1 MITLLLV
8 EGDQRE
14 ALVIKN
20 MLDEG
25 LQNQFT
31 LEYSPSVSGALDLV
45 QKHSFQAIILDLH
58 LPDGKSF
65 ESIAQFIQYCPGAPI
80 LILSGVEDEERAIQ
94 AVKSGAQDYLI
105 KGQTSSS
112 ILCRA
117 VRYAIERHRATQRI
131 TQLAHYDHLTGLAN
145 RGLFYERLN
154 CAVARCNRNDMAMA
168 LMFLD
173 LDHFKEIN
181 DSLGHECGD
190 SLLKTVATRIKKCI
204 REIDTGV
211 RLGGD
216 EFAVLLE
223 QIISVEDVASVA
235 HRILHLLA
243 QPVIVNQH
251 QLHVTGSLGITIY
264 PWDSANPQE
273 LLSHADAAMYRAKAQ
288 GGNNYQFYTAG
299 MKTAGLDGS
308 TLEVELRRALAKHE
322 FLLHYQPQF
331 DFGTKQVIGMEALLR
346 WHHPYQGLI
355 GPNHFIPQAEENG
368 MIIPIGEWVLRAA
381 SKQAKYWEKQGFPA
395 PRVAVNLSARQIHH
409 GNLPALIQD
418 ILQSSHLDPE
428 NLKLEL
434 TETFLIHETEETL
447 QTLREIKNMG
457 VHIYI
462 DDFGAGYASL
472 RYLKSFPVD
481 GIKLDQS
488 LIQHLPHNTN
498 DAAIVDAVIYLG
510 KALGL
515 QVIAEGVETQ
525 EQADFLAEHGCD
537 AMQGYFIAPPLPANE
552 SALHMVHTQKK
563 FEAAFA

>member
-1 MITLLLV
+1 MIKLLLV
-8 EGDQRE
+8 EDDQNE
-14 ALVIKN
+14 ALRISK
-20 MLDEG
+20 MLKEG

-31 LEYSPSVSGALDLV
+31 LEQRLSVSEALDLV
-45 QKHSFQAIILDLH
+45 QRETFQAIILDLH
-58 LPDGKSF
+58 LPQGESF
-65 ESIAQFIQYCPGAPI
+65 ESIPQFIQYCPEAPI
-80 LILSGVEDEERAIQ
+80 LILSGIEDEAQAIH

-112 ILCRA
+112 TLCRA
-117 VRYAIERHRATQRI
+117 IRYAMERHRATQRI

-173 LDHFKEIN
+173 LDHFKAIN

-216 EFAVLLE
+216 EFAILLE
-223 QIISVEDVASVA
+223 QIISVEDVAAVA
-235 HRILHLLA
+235 QRILQLLA
-243 QPVIVNQH
+243 QPIIVNHH
-251 QLHVTGSLGITIY
+251 QLQVTGSLGVTIY

-308 TLEVELRRALAKHE
+308 TLEVELSRALAKKE
-322 FLLHYQPQF
+322 FLLHYQPQMNLR
-331 DFGTKQVIGMEALLR
+331 TKQIIGMEALLR

-355 GPNHFIPQAEENG
+355 GPNQFIPQAEENG

-381 SKQAKYWEKQGFPA
+381 SKQAKYWEKQGFPS
-395 PRVAVNLSARQIHH
+395 PHVAVNLSARQIHQ

-418 ILQSSHLDPE
+418 ILKRSHLDPE

-434 TETFLIHETEETL
+434 TETFLIQETEETL
-447 QTLREIKNMG
+447 NTLRELKAMG
-457 VHIYI
+457 VHLYI

-472 RYLKSFPVD
+472 RYLKSFPID

-488 LIQHLPHNTN
+488 LIQQLPHSLN
-498 DAAIVDAVIYLG
+498 DAAIVQAVITLG
-510 KALGL
+510 QNLGL

-525 EQADFLAEHGCD
+525 EQVDFLEEHGCD
-537 AMQGYFIAPPLPANE
+537 AMQGYWIAPPLPANE
-552 SALHMVHTQKK
+552 SAHHMVQTC
-563 FEAAFA
+563 

>member
-1 MITLLLV
+1 MISLLLV
-8 EGDQRE
+8 EDNPKE

-20 MLDEG
+20 MLKEG

-31 LEYSPSVSGALDLV
+31 LKHSRSLSDALDLI
-45 QKHSFQAIILDLH
+45 QQNQFQAIILDSH

-65 ESIAQFIQYCPGAPI
+65 ESIPQFLQFCPDAPI
-80 LILSGVEDEERAIQ
+80 LILSGVEEEDQAIQ
-94 AVKSGAQDYLI
+94 AVKSGVQDYLI

-112 ILCRA
+112 TLCRA
-117 VRYAIERHRATQRI
+117 IRYAMERQRATQRI

-154 CAVARCNRNDMAMA
+154 CAVARCHRNDTAIA

-173 LDHFKEIN
+173 LDHFKDIN
-181 DSLGHECGD
+181 DSLGHDCGD
-190 SLLKTVATRIKKCI
+190 SLLKTVAARIKKCI

-223 QIISVEDVASVA
+223 QIVSIEDVASVA
-235 HRILHLLA
+235 QRILHLLA
-243 QPVIVNQH
+243 QPVIIKQH

-288 GGNNYQFYTAG
+288 GGNTHQFYTAG

-308 TLEVELRRALAKHE
+308 TLEMELSRALAKEE
-322 FLLHYQPQF
+322 FLLHYQPQMNLC
-331 DFGTKQVIGMEALLR
+331 TKQVIGMEALLR

-355 GPNHFIPQAEENG
+355 GPNQFIAQAEENG
-368 MIIPIGEWVLRAA
+368 MIIPIGEWVLRTA

-395 PRVAVNLSARQIHH
+395 PHVAVNLSARQIHQ
-409 GNLPALIQD
+409 GNLPALMKD
-418 ILQSSHLDPE
+418 ILKHSHLDPE
-428 NLKLEL
+428 HLKLEL
-434 TETFLIHETEETL
+434 TETFLIHETEETI
-447 QTLREIKNMG
+447 QTLRELKAMG
-457 VHIYI
+457 IHLYI

-472 RYLKSFPVD
+472 RYLKSFPID

-488 LIQHLPHNTN
+488 LIQNLPHSTN
-498 DAAIVDAVIYLG
+498 DAAIVMAVISLA

-515 QVIAEGVETQ
+515 QVIAEGVESQ
-525 EQADFLAEHGCD
+525 EQVDFLEEYGCD
-537 AMQGYFIAPPLPANE
+537 AMQGYWIAPPLPANE
-552 SALHMVHTQKK
+552 STQHMVHMS
-563 FEAAFA
+563 

>member
-1 MITLLLV
+1 MISLLLV
-8 EGDQRE
+8 EEDPKE

-20 MLDEG
+20 MLEDG

-31 LEYSPSVSGALDLV
+31 LEHSLSLSNALELI
-45 QKHSFQAIILDLH
+45 QRNPFQAIILDSH

-65 ESIAQFIQYCPGAPI
+65 ESIPQFIQYCPGAPI
-80 LILSGVEDEERAIQ
+80 LILSGVEEEDQAIQ

-112 ILCRA
+112 TLCRA
-117 VRYAIERHRATQRI
+117 IRYAMERHRATQRI
-131 TQLAHYDHLTGLAN
+131 TQLAQYDHLTGLAN

-154 CAVARCNRNDMAMA
+154 CAVARCHRNDTAIA

-173 LDHFKEIN
+173 LDHFKDIN
-181 DSLGHECGD
+181 DTLGHEYGD

-223 QIISVEDVASVA
+223 QIVSIEDVASVA
-235 HRILHLLA
+235 QRILHLLA
-243 QPVIVNQH
+243 QPVIIRQH

-264 PWDSANPQE
+264 PWDCANPQE

-288 GGNNYQFYTAG
+288 GGNTYQFYTAG

-308 TLEVELRRALAKHE
+308 TIEMELSRAMAKEE
-322 FLLHYQPQF
+322 FLLHYQPQM
-331 DFGTKQVIGMEALLR
+331 DLHTKKVIGMEALLR

-368 MIIPIGEWVLRAA
+368 MIIPIGEWVLRTA
-381 SKQAKYWEKQGFPA
+381 SKQAKYWEKQGFSTPH
-395 PRVAVNLSARQIHH
+395 VAVNLSARQIHQ
-409 GNLPALIQD
+409 GNLPALIQG
-418 ILQSSHLDPE
+418 ILKHSNLDPE

-434 TETFLIHETEETL
+434 TETFLIHETDETI
-447 QTLREIKNMG
+447 QTLREIKAMG
-457 VHIYI
+457 VHLYI

-481 GIKLDQS
+481 GLKLDQS
-488 LIQHLPHNTN
+488 LIQQLPHSSN
-498 DAAIVDAVIYLG
+498 DAAIVKAVISLG

-525 EQADFLAEHGCD
+525 EQMDFLEEHGCD
-537 AMQGYFIAPPLPANE
+537 AMQGYWLAPPLPAHE
-552 SALHMVHTQKK
+552 SAQHMVHI
-563 FEAAFA
+563 

>member
-1 MITLLLV
+1 MLKLLLV
-8 EGDQRE
+8 GDDHNE
-14 ALVIKN
+14 AKVIPN
-20 MLDEG
+20 MLKEG

-31 LEYSPSVSGALDLV
+31 LEHCRSVIDGLDLV
-45 QKHSFQAIILDLH
+45 RKRPFQAIILDLN
-58 LPDGKSF
+58 LPNGQSF
-65 ESIAQFIQYCPGAPI
+65 ESIPQFIHYCPGAPI
-80 LILSGVEDEERAIQ
+80 LVLSEADDENRAIK
-94 AVKSGAQDYLI
+94 AVQSGAQDYLI

-112 ILCRA
+112 TLCRA
-117 VRYAIERHRATQRI
+117 IRYAIERHRATQRI
-131 TQLAHYDHLTGLAN
+131 THLAHYDHLTGLAN

-181 DSLGHECGD
+181 DTLGHECGD

-216 EFAVLLE
+216 EFAILLE
-223 QIISVEDVASVA
+223 QIVSVEDVATVA
-235 HRILHLLA
+235 QRILHLLA
-243 QPVIVNQH
+243 RPVMVNQH
-251 QLHVTGSLGITIY
+251 QLHVTGSLGLTIY

-308 TLEVELRRALAKHE
+308 TLDVELRRALAKEE
-322 FLLHYQPQF
+322 FLLHYQPQL
-331 DFGTKQVIGMEALLR
+331 DLRTKQVIGMEALLR
-346 WHHPYQGLI
+346 WHHPYQGLV
-355 GPNHFIPQAEENG
+355 GPNHFISQAEENG

-381 SKQAKYWEKQGFPA
+381 SKQAKYWSKQGFPT
-395 PRVAVNLSARQIHH
+395 PCVAVNLSARQIHQ
-409 GNLPALIQD
+409 GNLPALIQE
-418 ILQSSHLDPE
+418 ILEHSHLDPE

-434 TETFLIHETEETL
+434 TETFLIHETEDTIE
-447 QTLREIKNMG
+447 TLRELKAMG
-457 VHIYI
+457 VHLYI

-488 LIQHLPHNTN
+488 LIQNLPHNTN
-498 DAAIVDAVIYLG
+498 DAAIVEAVISLG

-515 QVIAEGVETQ
+515 QVIAEGVETK
-525 EQADFLAEHGCD
+525 EQADFLEEHGCD
-537 AMQGYFIAPPLPANE
+537 AMQGYWIAPPLPANE
-552 SALHMVHTQKK
+552 STQHMVHT
-563 FEAAFA
+563 

>member
-1 MITLLLV
+1 MISLLLV
-8 EGDQRE
+8 EDDLKE
-14 ALVIKN
+14 ALVIRN
-20 MLDEG
+20 MLKEG

-31 LEYSPSVSGALDLV
+31 LEHGLSLSDALDLI
-45 QKHSFQAIILDLH
+45 QQNQFQAIILDSH

-65 ESIAQFIQYCPGAPI
+65 ESILQFMQFCPDVPI
-80 LILSGVEDEERAIQ
+80 LILSGVEEEDQAIQ

-112 ILCRA
+112 TLCRA
-117 VRYAIERHRATQRI
+117 IRYAMERQRATQRI

-154 CAVARCNRNDMAMA
+154 CAVARCHRNDTAIA

-173 LDHFKEIN
+173 LDHFKGIN
-181 DSLGHECGD
+181 DTLGHEYGD
-190 SLLKTVATRIKKCI
+190 SLLKTVAARIKKCI

-223 QIISVEDVASVA
+223 QIVSIEDVASVA
-235 HRILHLLA
+235 QRILHLLA
-243 QPVIVNQH
+243 QPVIIKQH

-264 PWDSANPQE
+264 PWDSANSQE

-288 GGNNYQFYTAG
+288 GGNTYQFYTAG

-308 TLEVELRRALAKHE
+308 TLEMELSRALAKEE
-322 FLLHYQPQF
+322 FLLHYQPQMNIS
-331 DFGTKQVIGMEALLR
+331 TKQVIGMEALLR

-368 MIIPIGEWVLRAA
+368 MIIPIGEWVLRSA

-395 PRVAVNLSARQIHH
+395 PHVAVNLSARQIHQGH
-409 GNLPALIQD
+409 LPALIQD
-418 ILQSSHLDPE
+418 ILKHSHLDPE

-434 TETFLIHETEETL
+434 TETFLIHETEETI
-447 QTLREIKNMG
+447 QTLREIKAMG
-457 VHIYI
+457 VHLYI

-488 LIQHLPHNTN
+488 LIQNLPHSTN
-498 DAAIVDAVIYLG
+498 DAAIVIAVISLA

-515 QVIAEGVETQ
+515 QVIAEGVERQ
-525 EQADFLAEHGCD
+525 EQADFLEEHECD
-537 AMQGYFIAPPLPANE
+537 AMQGYWIAPPLPANE
-552 SALHMVHTQKK
+552 SAQHMVHV
-563 FEAAFA
+563 

>member
-1 MITLLLV
+1 MIKLLLV
-8 EGDQRE
+8 ANDHHEV
-14 ALVIKN
+14 LTINN
-20 MLDEG
+20 MLKEG

-31 LEYSPSVSGALDLV
+31 LEQSLSVTEALDLV
-45 QKHSFQAIILDLH
+45 QHQSFQAIILDLH
-58 LPDGKSF
+58 LPEGQSF
-65 ESIAQFIQYCPGAPI
+65 ESIPQFIQYCPGAPI
-80 LILSGVEDEERAIQ
+80 LVLSGVEDEEQAIL

-112 ILCRA
+112 TLCRA
-117 VRYAIERHRATQRI
+117 IRYAMERHRATQRI

-173 LDHFKEIN
+173 LDHFKSIN
-181 DSLGHECGD
+181 DTLGHECGD
-190 SLLKTVATRIKKCI
+190 TLLKTVATRIKKCI

-223 QIISVEDVASVA
+223 QIMSVEDVTTVA
-235 HRILHLLA
+235 QRILQLLA
-243 QPVIVNQH
+243 QPIIVNHH
-251 QLHVTGSLGITIY
+251 QLQITGSLGVTIY

-288 GGNNYQFYTAG
+288 GGNSYQFYTAG

-308 TLEVELRRALAKHE
+308 TLEVELNRALSKKE
-322 FLLHYQPQF
+322 FLLHYQPQMNLQ
-331 DFGTKQVIGMEALLR
+331 TKQIIGMEALLR

-355 GPNHFIPQAEENG
+355 GPNQFIPQAEENG

-381 SKQAKYWEKQGFPA
+381 SKQAKYWEKQGFPR
-395 PRVAVNLSARQIHH
+395 PNVAVNLSARQIHH

-418 ILQSSHLDPE
+418 ILKRSHLDPK

-447 QTLREIKNMG
+447 QTLRELKAMG
-457 VHIYI
+457 VQLYI

-488 LIQHLPHNTN
+488 LIRELPHNAN
-498 DAAIVDAVIYLG
+498 DAAIVEAVISLG
-510 KALGL
+510 KALGM

-525 EQADFLAEHGCD
+525 EQVTFLEQHGCD
-537 AMQGYFIAPPLPANE
+537 AMQGYWLAPPLPANE
-552 SALHMVHTQKK
+552 SAQHMVET
-563 FEAAFA
+563 

>member
-1 MITLLLV
+1 MIKLLLV
-8 EGDQRE
+8 ADDHQE
-14 ALVIKN
+14 ALTINN
-20 MLDEG
+20 MLKEG

-31 LEYSPSVSGALDLV
+31 MEQSLSVTEALDLV
-45 QKHSFQAIILDLH
+45 QYQSFQAIILDLH
-58 LPDGKSF
+58 LPEGQSF
-65 ESIAQFIQYCPGAPI
+65 ESIPQFIQYCPGAPI
-80 LILSGVEDEERAIQ
+80 LILSSVEDEEQAIF

-112 ILCRA
+112 TLCRA
-117 VRYAIERHRATQRI
+117 IRYAMERHRATQRI

-173 LDHFKEIN
+173 LDHFKAIN
-181 DSLGHECGD
+181 DTLGHECGD

-216 EFAVLLE
+216 EFAILLE
-223 QIISVEDVASVA
+223 QIISVEDVAAVA
-235 HRILHLLA
+235 QRILQLLA
-243 QPVIVNQH
+243 QPIIVNHH
-251 QLHVTGSLGITIY
+251 QLQITGSLGVTIY

-288 GGNNYQFYTAG
+288 GGNSYQFYTAG

-308 TLEVELRRALAKHE
+308 TLEVELNRALAKEE
-322 FLLHYQPQF
+322 FLLHYQPQMNLQ
-331 DFGTKQVIGMEALLR
+331 TKQIIGMEALLR

-355 GPNHFIPQAEENG
+355 GPNQFIPQAEENG

-381 SKQAKYWEKQGFPA
+381 SKQAKYWEKQGFPR
-395 PRVAVNLSARQIHH
+395 PNVAVNLSARQIHH

-418 ILQSSHLDPE
+418 ILSRSHLDPR

-447 QTLREIKNMG
+447 QTLHELKDMG
-457 VHIYI
+457 VQLFI

-472 RYLKSFPVD
+472 RYLKAFPVD

-488 LIQHLPHNTN
+488 LIRELPHNTN
-498 DAAIVDAVIYLG
+498 DAAIVEAIISLG

-525 EQADFLAEHGCD
+525 EQVTFLEEHGCD
-537 AMQGYFIAPPLPANE
+537 AMQGYWLAPPLPANE
-552 SALHMVHTQKK
+552 SSQHMVET
-563 FEAAFA
+563 

>member
-1 MITLLLV
+1 MISLLLV
-8 EGDQRE
+8 EDNPKE

-20 MLDEG
+20 MLKEG

-31 LEYSPSVSGALDLV
+31 LKHSRSLSDALDLI
-45 QKHSFQAIILDLH
+45 QQNQFQAIILDSH

-65 ESIAQFIQYCPGAPI
+65 ESIPQFLQFCPDAPI
-80 LILSGVEDEERAIQ
+80 LILSGVEEEDQAIQ
-94 AVKSGAQDYLI
+94 AVKSGVQDYLI

-112 ILCRA
+112 TLCRA
-117 VRYAIERHRATQRI
+117 IRYAMERQRATQRI

-154 CAVARCNRNDMAMA
+154 CAVARCHRNDTAIA

-173 LDHFKEIN
+173 LDHFKDIN
-181 DSLGHECGD
+181 DSLGHDCGD
-190 SLLKTVATRIKKCI
+190 SLLKTVAARIKKCI

-223 QIISVEDVASVA
+223 QIVSIEDVASVA
-235 HRILHLLA
+235 QRILHLLA
-243 QPVIVNQH
+243 QPVIIKQH
-251 QLHVTGSLGITIY
+251 QLHVTGSIGITIY

-288 GGNNYQFYTAG
+288 GGNTHQFYTAG

-308 TLEVELRRALAKHE
+308 TLEMELSRALAKEE
-322 FLLHYQPQF
+322 FLLHYQPQMNLC
-331 DFGTKQVIGMEALLR
+331 TKQVIGMEALLR

-368 MIIPIGEWVLRAA
+368 MIIPIGEWVLRTA

-395 PRVAVNLSARQIHH
+395 PHVAVNLSARQIHQ
-409 GNLPALIQD
+409 GNLPALMQD
-418 ILQSSHLDPE
+418 ILKHSHLDPE

-434 TETFLIHETEETL
+434 TETFLIHETEETI
-447 QTLREIKNMG
+447 QTLRELKAMG
-457 VHIYI
+457 IHLYI

-472 RYLKSFPVD
+472 RYLKSFPID

-488 LIQHLPHNTN
+488 LIQNLPHSTN
-498 DAAIVDAVIYLG
+498 DAAIVMAVISLA

-515 QVIAEGVETQ
+515 QVIAEGVESQ
-525 EQADFLAEHGCD
+525 EQVDFLEEYGCD
-537 AMQGYFIAPPLPANE
+537 AMQGYWIAPPLPANE
-552 SALHMVHTQKK
+552 STQHMVHM
-563 FEAAFA
+563 A

>member
-1 MITLLLV
+1 MISLLLV
-8 EGDQRE
+8 EDDLKE
-14 ALVIKN
+14 ALVIRN
-20 MLDEG
+20 MLKEG

-31 LEYSPSVSGALDLV
+31 LEHSLSLSDALDLI
-45 QKHSFQAIILDLH
+45 QQNQFQAIILDSH

-65 ESIAQFIQYCPGAPI
+65 ESILQFMQFCPDAPI
-80 LILSGVEDEERAIQ
+80 LILSGVEEEDQAIQ

-112 ILCRA
+112 TLCRA
-117 VRYAIERHRATQRI
+117 IRYAMERQRATQRI

-154 CAVARCNRNDMAMA
+154 CAVARCHRNDTAIA

-173 LDHFKEIN
+173 LDHFKDIN
-181 DSLGHECGD
+181 DTLGHEYGD
-190 SLLKTVATRIKKCI
+190 SLLKTVAARIKKCI

-223 QIISVEDVASVA
+223 QIVSIEDVASVA
-235 HRILHLLA
+235 QRILHLLA
-243 QPVIVNQH
+243 QPVIIKQH

-288 GGNNYQFYTAG
+288 GGNTYQFYTAG

-308 TLEVELRRALAKHE
+308 TLEMELSRALAKEE
-322 FLLHYQPQF
+322 FLLHYQPQMNIC
-331 DFGTKQVIGMEALLR
+331 TKQVIGMEALLR

-368 MIIPIGEWVLRAA
+368 MIIPIGEWVLRSA
-381 SKQAKYWEKQGFPA
+381 SKQAKYWEKQGFTA
-395 PRVAVNLSARQIHH
+395 PHVAVNLSARQIHQ

-418 ILQSSHLDPE
+418 ILQHSHLDPE

-434 TETFLIHETEETL
+434 TETFLIHETEETI
-447 QTLREIKNMG
+447 QTLREIKAMG
-457 VHIYI
+457 VHLYI

-488 LIQHLPHNTN
+488 LIQNLPHSTN
-498 DAAIVDAVIYLG
+498 DAAIVMAVISLA

-515 QVIAEGVETQ
+515 QVIAEGVERQ
-525 EQADFLAEHGCD
+525 EQADFLEEHGCD
-537 AMQGYFIAPPLPANE
+537 AMQGYWIAPPLPANE
-552 SALHMVHTQKK
+552 SAQHMVHMS
-563 FEAAFA
+563 

>member
-1 MITLLLV
+1 MISLLLV
-8 EGDQRE
+8 EDNPKE

-20 MLDEG
+20 MLKEG

-31 LEYSPSVSGALDLV
+31 LKHSRSLGDALDLI
-45 QKHSFQAIILDLH
+45 QQNQFQAIILDSH

-65 ESIAQFIQYCPGAPI
+65 ESIPQFLQFCPDAPI
-80 LILSGVEDEERAIQ
+80 LILSSVEEEDQAIQ
-94 AVKSGAQDYLI
+94 AVKSGVQDYLI

-112 ILCRA
+112 TLCRA
-117 VRYAIERHRATQRI
+117 VRYAMERQRATQRI

-154 CAVARCNRNDMAMA
+154 CAVARCHRNDTAIA

-173 LDHFKEIN
+173 LDHFKDIN
-181 DSLGHECGD
+181 DTLGHDCGD
-190 SLLKTVATRIKKCI
+190 SLLKTVAARIKKCI

-223 QIISVEDVASVA
+223 QIVSIEDVASVA
-235 HRILHLLA
+235 QRILHLLA
-243 QPVIVNQH
+243 QPVIIKQH
-251 QLHVTGSLGITIY
+251 QLHVTGSVGITIY

-288 GGNNYQFYTAG
+288 GGNTHQFYTAG

-308 TLEVELRRALAKHE
+308 TLEMELSRALAKEE
-322 FLLHYQPQF
+322 FLLHYQPQMNLC
-331 DFGTKQVIGMEALLR
+331 TKQVIGMEALLR

-355 GPNHFIPQAEENG
+355 GPNQFIPQAEENG
-368 MIIPIGEWVLRAA
+368 MIIPIGEWVLRTA

-395 PRVAVNLSARQIHH
+395 PHVAVNLSARQIHQ
-409 GNLPALIQD
+409 GNLPALMQD
-418 ILQSSHLDPE
+418 ILKHSHLDPE

-434 TETFLIHETEETL
+434 TETFLIHESEETIR
-447 QTLREIKNMG
+447 TLRELKAMG
-457 VHIYI
+457 IHLYI

-472 RYLKSFPVD
+472 RYLKSFPID

-488 LIQHLPHNTN
+488 LIQNLPHSTN
-498 DAAIVDAVIYLG
+498 DAAIVMAVISLA

-515 QVIAEGVETQ
+515 QVIAEGVESQ
-525 EQADFLAEHGCD
+525 EQVDFLEEYGCD
-537 AMQGYFIAPPLPANE
+537 AMQGYWIAPPLPANE
-552 SALHMVHTQKK
+552 STQHMVHMS
-563 FEAAFA
+563 

>member
-1 MITLLLV
+1 MIKLLLV
-8 EGDQRE
+8 EDDHKE
-14 ALVIKN
+14 ALMINN
-20 MLDEG
+20 MLKEG
-25 LQNQFT
+25 LQNQYT
-31 LEYSPSVSGALDLV
+31 LEQRLSVSEALDLA
-45 QKHSFQAIILDLH
+45 QRQSFQAIILDLH
-58 LPDGKSF
+58 LPEGKTF
-65 ESIAQFIQYCPGAPI
+65 ESIPQFIQYCPEAPI
-80 LILSGVEDEERAIQ
+80 LILSSVEDEAQAIL

-112 ILCRA
+112 TLCRA
-117 VRYAIERHRATQRI
+117 IRYAMERHRATQRI

-154 CAVARCNRNDMAMA
+154 YAVARCNRNDMALA

-173 LDHFKEIN
+173 LDHFKAIN
-181 DSLGHECGD
+181 DTLGHECGD

-223 QIISVEDVASVA
+223 QIESVEDVAAVA
-235 HRILHLLA
+235 QRVLQLLA
-243 QPVIVNQH
+243 QPIIVNHH
-251 QLHVTGSLGITIY
+251 QLQITGSLGITIY

-308 TLEVELRRALAKHE
+308 TLKVELSRALAKKE
-322 FLLHYQPQF
+322 FLLHYQPQMNLR
-331 DFGTKQVIGMEALLR
+331 TKQIIGMEALLR

-355 GPNHFIPQAEENG
+355 GPNQFIPQAEENG

-381 SKQAKYWEKQGFPA
+381 SKQAKYWEKQGFTA
-395 PRVAVNLSARQIHH
+395 PHVAVNLSARQIHQ
-409 GNLPALIQD
+409 GNLPTLIED
-418 ILQSSHLDPE
+418 ILKRSHLDPE

-434 TETFLIHETEETL
+434 TETFLIHETDETL
-447 QTLREIKNMG
+447 QTLRELKAMG
-457 VHIYI
+457 VHLYI

-472 RYLKSFPVD
+472 RYLKFFPVD
-481 GIKLDQS
+481 GIKIDQS
-488 LIQHLPHNTN
+488 LIQQLPHSPN
-498 DAAIVDAVIYLG
+498 DAAIVQAIISLG
-510 KALGL
+510 QALGL

-525 EQADFLAEHGCD
+525 EQVDFLEEHGCD
-537 AMQGYFIAPPLPANE
+537 AMQGYWIAPPLPAHE
-552 SALHMVHTQKK
+552 SAQHMVHI
-563 FEAAFA
+563 

>member
-1 MITLLLV
+1 MISLLLV
-8 EGDQRE
+8 EDDLKE

-20 MLDEG
+20 MLKEG

-31 LEYSPSVSGALDLV
+31 LENSLSLSDALDLI
-45 QKHSFQAIILDLH
+45 QQNKFQAIILDSH

-65 ESIAQFIQYCPGAPI
+65 ESILQFMQFCPDIPI
-80 LILSGVEDEERAIQ
+80 LILSGVEEEAQAIQ

-112 ILCRA
+112 TLCRA
-117 VRYAIERHRATQRI
+117 IRYAMERQKATQRI

-154 CAVARCNRNDMAMA
+154 CAVARCHRNDTAIA

-173 LDHFKEIN
+173 LDHFKDIN
-181 DSLGHECGD
+181 DTLGHEYGD
-190 SLLKTVATRIKKCI
+190 SLLKTVAERIKKCI

-223 QIISVEDVASVA
+223 QIVSIEDVAAVA

-243 QPVIVNQH
+243 QPVIIKQH
-251 QLHVTGSLGITIY
+251 QLRVTGSLGITIY

-288 GGNNYQFYTAG
+288 GGNTYQFYTAG

-308 TLEVELRRALAKHE
+308 TLEMELSRALAKEE
-322 FLLHYQPQF
+322 FLLHYQPQMNIC
-331 DFGTKQVIGMEALLR
+331 TKQVIGMEALLR

-368 MIIPIGEWVLRAA
+368 MIIPIGEWVLRSA

-395 PRVAVNLSARQIHH
+395 PHVAVNLSARQIHQGH
-409 GNLPALIQD
+409 LPELIQD
-418 ILQSSHLDPE
+418 ILKHSHLDPE

-434 TETFLIHETEETL
+434 TETFLIHETEETI
-447 QTLREIKNMG
+447 QTLREIRAMG
-457 VHIYI
+457 VHLYI

-488 LIQHLPHNTN
+488 LIQNLPYSTN
-498 DAAIVDAVIYLG
+498 DAAIVMAVISLA
-510 KALGL
+510 KTLGL
-515 QVIAEGVETQ
+515 QVIAEGVERQ
-525 EQADFLAEHGCD
+525 EQADFLEEHGCD
-537 AMQGYFIAPPLPANE
+537 AMQGFWIAPPLPANE
-552 SALHMVHTQKK
+552 SAQHMVHM
-563 FEAAFA
+563 

>member
-1 MITLLLV
+1 MISLLLV
-8 EGDQRE
+8 EDDPKE

-20 MLDEG
+20 MLKEG

-31 LEYSPSVSGALDLV
+31 LEHSRSLSHALDLLK
-45 QKHSFQAIILDLH
+45 QSQFQGIILDSH

-65 ESIAQFIQYCPGAPI
+65 ESIPQFLQLCPDAPI
-80 LILSGVEDEERAIQ
+80 LILSGVEEEDQAIQ

-112 ILCRA
+112 TLCRA
-117 VRYAIERHRATQRI
+117 IRYAMERQRATQRI

-154 CAVARCNRNDMAMA
+154 CAVARCHRNDTAIA

-173 LDHFKEIN
+173 LDHFKDIN
-181 DSLGHECGD
+181 DTLGHECGD
-190 SLLKTVATRIKKCI
+190 SLLKTVAARIKKCI

-223 QIISVEDVASVA
+223 QIVSIEDVASVA
-235 HRILHLLA
+235 QRILHLLA
-243 QPVIVNQH
+243 QPVIIKQH

-264 PWDSANPQE
+264 PWDGANSQE

-288 GGNNYQFYTAG
+288 GGNTYQFYTAG

-308 TLEVELRRALAKHE
+308 TLEMELSRALAKEE
-322 FLLHYQPQF
+322 FLLHYQPQMNLC
-331 DFGTKQVIGMEALLR
+331 TKQVIGMEALLR

-368 MIIPIGEWVLRAA
+368 MIIPIGEWVLRTA

-395 PRVAVNLSARQIHH
+395 PHVAVNLSARQIHQ

-418 ILQSSHLDPE
+418 ILTHSHLDPE

-434 TETFLIHETEETL
+434 TETFLIHETDETI
-447 QTLREIKNMG
+447 QTLREIKAMG
-457 VHIYI
+457 VHLYI

-488 LIQHLPHNTN
+488 LIQNLPQSPN
-498 DAAIVDAVIYLG
+498 DAAIVIAVISLA

-515 QVIAEGVETQ
+515 LVIAEGVETQ
-525 EQADFLAEHGCD
+525 EQADFLEEHGCD
-537 AMQGYFIAPPLPANE
+537 AMQGYWIAPPLPANE
-552 SALHMVHTQKK
+552 STQHMVHM
-563 FEAAFA
+563 

>member
-1 MITLLLV
+1 MISLLLV
-8 EGDQRE
+8 EDNPKE
-14 ALVIKN
+14 ASVIKN
-20 MLDEG
+20 MLKEG

-31 LEYSPSVSGALDLV
+31 LTHSRSLGNALDLI
-45 QKHSFQAIILDLH
+45 QQNQFQAIILDSH
-58 LPDGKSF
+58 LSDGKSF
-65 ESIAQFIQYCPGAPI
+65 ESIPQFLQFCPDAPI
-80 LILSGVEDEERAIQ
+80 LILSSVEEEDQAIQ

-112 ILCRA
+112 TLCRA
-117 VRYAIERHRATQRI
+117 VRYAMERQRATQRI

-154 CAVARCNRNDMAMA
+154 CAVARCHRNDTAIA

-173 LDHFKEIN
+173 LDHFKDIN
-181 DSLGHECGD
+181 DTLGHDCGD
-190 SLLKTVATRIKKCI
+190 SLLKTVAARIKKCI

-223 QIISVEDVASVA
+223 QIVSIEDVASVA
-235 HRILHLLA
+235 QRILHLLA
-243 QPVIVNQH
+243 QPVIIKQH

-288 GGNNYQFYTAG
+288 GGNTHQFYTAG

-308 TLEVELRRALAKHE
+308 TLEMELSRALAKEE
-322 FLLHYQPQF
+322 FLLHYQPQMNLC
-331 DFGTKQVIGMEALLR
+331 TKQVIGMEALLR

-368 MIIPIGEWVLRAA
+368 MIIPIGEWVLRTA

-395 PRVAVNLSARQIHH
+395 PHVAVNLSARQIHQ
-409 GNLPALIQD
+409 GNLPALMQD
-418 ILQSSHLDPE
+418 ILKHSHLDPE
-428 NLKLEL
+428 HLKLEL
-434 TETFLIHETEETL
+434 TETFLIHETEETI
-447 QTLREIKNMG
+447 QTLRELKAMG
-457 VHIYI
+457 IHLYI

-472 RYLKSFPVD
+472 RYLKSFPID

-488 LIQHLPHNTN
+488 LIQNLPHSTN
-498 DAAIVDAVIYLG
+498 DAAIILAVISLA

-515 QVIAEGVETQ
+515 QVIAEGVESQ
-525 EQADFLAEHGCD
+525 EQVDFLEEYGCD
-537 AMQGYFIAPPLPANE
+537 AMQGYWIAPPLPANE
-552 SALHMVHTQKK
+552 STQHMVHM
-563 FEAAFA
+563 A

>member
-1 MITLLLV
+1 MIKLLLV
-8 EGDQRE
+8 EDDHKE
-14 ALVIKN
+14 ALRIN
-20 MLDEG
+20 TMLKEG
-25 LQNQFT
+25 LQNQYT
-31 LEYSPSVSGALDLV
+31 LEQRLSVSEALDLV
-45 QKHSFQAIILDLH
+45 RQQSFQAIILDLH
-58 LPDGKSF
+58 LPEGQSF
-65 ESIAQFIQYCPGAPI
+65 ESIPQFIQYCPGAPI
-80 LILSGVEDEERAIQ
+80 LILSGVEDEEQAIR

-112 ILCRA
+112 TLCRA
-117 VRYAIERHRATQRI
+117 IRYAMERHRATQRI

-173 LDHFKEIN
+173 LDHFKAIN
-181 DSLGHECGD
+181 DTLGHECGD
-190 SLLKTVATRIKKCI
+190 SLLKTVATRIKRCI

-223 QIISVEDVASVA
+223 QIISVEDVAAVA
-235 HRILHLLA
+235 QRILQLLA
-243 QPVIVNQH
+243 QPIIVNHH
-251 QLHVTGSLGITIY
+251 QLQITGSLGVTIY
-264 PWDSANPQE
+264 PWDSANPQA
-273 LLSHADAAMYRAKAQ
+273 LLSHADAAMYRAKAR

-308 TLEVELRRALAKHE
+308 TLEVELRRALAKKE
-322 FLLHYQPQF
+322 FLLHYQPQMNLR
-331 DFGTKQVIGMEALLR
+331 TKQVIGMEALLR

-381 SKQAKYWEKQGFPA
+381 SKQAKYWEKQGFTTPH
-395 PRVAVNLSARQIHH
+395 VAVNLSARQIHQ

-418 ILQSSHLDPE
+418 ILQHFHLDPE

-447 QTLREIKNMG
+447 KTLRELKAMG
-457 VHIYI
+457 VHLYI

-488 LIQHLPHNTN
+488 LIQQLPHNTH
-498 DAAIVDAVIYLG
+498 DAAIVDAIISLG
-510 KALGL
+510 KSLGL

-525 EQADFLAEHGCD
+525 EQADFLEEHGCD
-537 AMQGYFIAPPLPANE
+537 TMQGYWIAPPLPANE
-552 SALHMVHTQKK
+552 SAQHLVQTCHVRS
-563 FEAAFA
+563 

>member
-1 MITLLLV
+1 MISLLLV
-8 EGDQRE
+8 EDDPKE

-20 MLDEG
+20 MLKEG

-31 LEYSPSVSGALDLV
+31 LEYSRSLSQALDLIK
-45 QKHSFQAIILDLH
+45 QNPFHGIILDSH

-65 ESIAQFIQYCPGAPI
+65 ESISQFLQFCPDAPI
-80 LILSGVEDEERAIQ
+80 LILSGVEEEDQAIQ

-112 ILCRA
+112 TLCRA
-117 VRYAIERHRATQRI
+117 IRYAMERQRATQRI

-154 CAVARCNRNDMAMA
+154 CAVARCHRNDTAIA

-173 LDHFKEIN
+173 LDHFKDIN
-181 DSLGHECGD
+181 DTLGHECGD
-190 SLLKTVATRIKKCI
+190 SLLKTVAARIKKCI

-223 QIISVEDVASVA
+223 QIVSIEDVASVA
-235 HRILHLLA
+235 QRILHLLA
-243 QPVIVNQH
+243 QPVIIKQH

-288 GGNNYQFYTAG
+288 GGNTHQFYTAG

-308 TLEVELRRALAKHE
+308 TLEMELSRALAKEE
-322 FLLHYQPQF
+322 FLLHYQPQMNLC
-331 DFGTKQVIGMEALLR
+331 TKQVIGMEALLR

-368 MIIPIGEWVLRAA
+368 MIIPIGEWVLRTA
-381 SKQAKYWEKQGFPA
+381 SRQSKYWEKQGFSA
-395 PRVAVNLSARQIHH
+395 PHVAVNLSARQIHQR
-409 GNLPALIQD
+409 NLPALIED
-418 ILQSSHLDPE
+418 ILQLSHLDPE

-434 TETFLIHETEETL
+434 TETFLIHETEETI
-447 QTLREIKNMG
+447 QTLREIKAMG
-457 VHIYI
+457 IHLYI

-472 RYLKSFPVD
+472 RYLKSFPID

-488 LIQHLPHNTN
+488 LIQNLPHSSN
-498 DAAIVDAVIYLG
+498 DAAIVMAVISLA

-515 QVIAEGVETQ
+515 QVIAEGVESE
-525 EQADFLAEHGCD
+525 EQADFLEEHGCD
-537 AMQGYFIAPPLPANE
+537 AMQGYLIAPPLPANE
-552 SALHMVHTQKK
+552 SIQHMVHMS
-563 FEAAFA
+563 

>member
-1 MITLLLV
+1 MIKLLLV
-8 EGDQRE
+8 ENDQNE
-14 ALVIKN
+14 ALRISK
-20 MLDEG
+20 MLKEG

-31 LEYSPSVSGALDLV
+31 LEQRPSVSEALDLV
-45 QKHSFQAIILDLH
+45 QRETFQAIILDLH
-58 LPDGKSF
+58 LPEGQSF
-65 ESIAQFIQYCPGAPI
+65 ESIPQFIQYCPGAPI
-80 LILSGVEDEERAIQ
+80 LILSGIEDEAQAIH

-112 ILCRA
+112 TLCRA
-117 VRYAIERHRATQRI
+117 IRYAMERHRATQRI

-173 LDHFKEIN
+173 LDHFKAIN

-216 EFAVLLE
+216 EFAILLE
-223 QIISVEDVASVA
+223 QIISVEDVAAVA
-235 HRILHLLA
+235 QRILQLLA
-243 QPVIVNQH
+243 QPIIVNHH
-251 QLHVTGSLGITIY
+251 QLQVTGSLGVTIY

-308 TLEVELRRALAKHE
+308 TLEVELSRALAKKE
-322 FLLHYQPQF
+322 FLLHYQPQMNLR
-331 DFGTKQVIGMEALLR
+331 TKQIIGMEALLR

-355 GPNHFIPQAEENG
+355 GPNQFIPQAEENG

-381 SKQAKYWEKQGFPA
+381 SKQAKYWEKQGFPS
-395 PRVAVNLSARQIHH
+395 PHVAVNLSARQIHQ

-418 ILQSSHLDPE
+418 ILKRSHLDPE

-434 TETFLIHETEETL
+434 TETFLIQETEETIK
-447 QTLREIKNMG
+447 TLRELKAMG
-457 VHIYI
+457 VHLYI

-472 RYLKSFPVD
+472 RYLKSFPID

-488 LIQHLPHNTN
+488 LIQQLPHSPN
-498 DAAIVDAVIYLG
+498 DAAIVQAVITLG
-510 KALGL
+510 KNLGL

-525 EQADFLAEHGCD
+525 EQVDFLEEHGCD
-537 AMQGYFIAPPLPANE
+537 AMQGYWIAPPLPANE
-552 SALHMVHTQKK
+552 SAHHMVQTC
-563 FEAAFA
+563 

>member
-1 MITLLLV
+1 MISLLLV
-8 EGDQRE
+8 EDDQKE
-14 ALVIKN
+14 ALIIKD
-20 MLDEG
+20 MLKIG

-31 LEYSPSVSGALDLV
+31 LEHSSSLSDALDLI
-45 QKHSFQAIILDLH
+45 QRNPFQAIILDSH
-58 LPDGKSF
+58 LQEGKSF
-65 ESIAQFIQYCPGAPI
+65 ESIPQFIQYCPDAPI
-80 LILSGVEDEERAIQ
+80 LILSGVEEEDQAIQ

-112 ILCRA
+112 TLCRA
-117 VRYAIERHRATQRI
+117 IRYAMERHRATQRI

-154 CAVARCNRNDMAMA
+154 CAVARCRRNDTAIA

-173 LDHFKEIN
+173 LDHFKSIN
-181 DSLGHECGD
+181 DTLGHECGD
-190 SLLKTVATRIKKCI
+190 SLLKTVAARIKKCI

-223 QIISVEDVASVA
+223 QIVSIEDVAAVA
-235 HRILHLLA
+235 QRILHLLA
-243 QPVIVNQH
+243 QPVILKQH

-288 GGNNYQFYTAG
+288 GGNTHQFYTAG

-308 TLEVELRRALAKHE
+308 TVEVELKRALVKEE
-322 FLLHYQPQF
+322 FLLHYQPQINLR
-331 DFGTKQVIGMEALLR
+331 TKQVIGMEALLR

-368 MIIPIGEWVLRAA
+368 MIIPIGEWVLRTA
-381 SKQAKYWEKQGFPA
+381 SKQAKYWEKQGFPNA
-395 PRVAVNLSARQIHH
+395 QVAVNLSARQIHH
-409 GNLPALIQD
+409 GNLPSLIQD
-418 ILQSSHLDPE
+418 ILIQSHLDPE

-434 TETFLIHETEETL
+434 TETFLIHETEETI
-447 QTLREIKNMG
+447 QTLRELKAMG
-457 VHIYI
+457 IHLYI

-472 RYLKSFPVD
+472 RYLKSFPID

-488 LIQHLPHNTN
+488 LIQNLPHSTHE
-498 DAAIVDAVIYLG
+498 AAIVDAVISLG
-510 KALGL
+510 KKLGL
-515 QVIAEGVETQ
+515 EVIAEGVETG
-525 EQADFLAEHGCD
+525 EQMAFLESHGCD
-537 AMQGYFIAPPLPANE
+537 VIQGYWIAPPLPAHE
-552 SALHMVHTQKK
+552 STQHMVHT
-563 FEAAFA
+563 

>member
-1 MITLLLV
+1 MISLLLV
-8 EGDQRE
+8 EDDQKE
-14 ALVIKN
+14 ALIIKD
-20 MLDEG
+20 MLKIG

-31 LEYSPSVSGALDLV
+31 LEHSSSLSDALDLI
-45 QKHSFQAIILDLH
+45 QRNPFQAIILDSH
-58 LPDGKSF
+58 LQEGKSF
-65 ESIAQFIQYCPGAPI
+65 ESIPQFIQYCPDAPI
-80 LILSGVEDEERAIQ
+80 LILSGVEEEDQAIQ

-112 ILCRA
+112 TLCRA
-117 VRYAIERHRATQRI
+117 IRYAMERHRATQRI

-154 CAVARCNRNDMAMA
+154 CAVARCRRNDTAIA

-173 LDHFKEIN
+173 LDHFKSIN
-181 DSLGHECGD
+181 DTLGHECGD
-190 SLLKTVATRIKKCI
+190 SLLKTVAARIKKCI

-223 QIISVEDVASVA
+223 QIVSIEDVASVA
-235 HRILHLLA
+235 QRILHLLA
-243 QPVIVNQH
+243 QPVILKQH

-288 GGNNYQFYTAG
+288 GGNTHQFYTAG

-308 TLEVELRRALAKHE
+308 TVEVELKRALVKEE
-322 FLLHYQPQF
+322 FLLHYQPQINLR
-331 DFGTKQVIGMEALLR
+331 TKQVIGMEALLR

-368 MIIPIGEWVLRAA
+368 MIIPIGEWVLRTA
-381 SKQAKYWEKQGFPA
+381 SKQAKYWEKQGFPNA
-395 PRVAVNLSARQIHH
+395 QVAVNLSARQIHH
-409 GNLPALIQD
+409 GNLPSLIQD
-418 ILQSSHLDPE
+418 ILIQSHLDPE

-434 TETFLIHETEETL
+434 TETFLIHETEETI
-447 QTLREIKNMG
+447 QTLRELKAMG
-457 VHIYI
+457 IHLYI

-472 RYLKSFPVD
+472 RYLKSFPID

-488 LIQHLPHNTN
+488 LIQNLPHSTHE
-498 DAAIVDAVIYLG
+498 AAIVDAVISLG
-510 KALGL
+510 KKLGL
-515 QVIAEGVETQ
+515 EVIAEGVETG
-525 EQADFLAEHGCD
+525 EQMAFLESHGCD
-537 AMQGYFIAPPLPANE
+537 VIQGYWIAPPLPAHE
-552 SALHMVHTQKK
+552 STQHMVHT
-563 FEAAFA
+563 

>member
-1 MITLLLV
+1 MIKLLLV
-8 EGDQRE
+8 EDDHKE
-14 ALVIKN
+14 ALRINN
-20 MLDEG
+20 MLKEG
-25 LQNQFT
+25 LQNQYT
-31 LEYSPSVSGALDLV
+31 LEQRLSVSEALDLV
-45 QKHSFQAIILDLH
+45 QQETFQAIILDLH
-58 LPDGKSF
+58 LPEGQSF
-65 ESIAQFIQYCPGAPI
+65 ESIPQFIQYCPEAPI
-80 LILSGVEDEERAIQ
+80 LILSGVEDEAQAIL

-112 ILCRA
+112 TLCRA
-117 VRYAIERHRATQRI
+117 IRYAIERHRATQRI

-173 LDHFKEIN
+173 LDHFKAIN
-181 DSLGHECGD
+181 DTLGHDCGD

-223 QIISVEDVASVA
+223 QIVSVEDVSAVA
-235 HRILHLLA
+235 ERILQLLA
-243 QPVIVNQH
+243 QPIIVNHH
-251 QLHVTGSLGITIY
+251 QFQITGSLGVTIY
-264 PWDSANPQE
+264 PWDSADPQE
-273 LLSHADAAMYRAKAQ
+273 LLVHADAAMYRAKAQ

-308 TLEVELRRALAKHE
+308 TLKVELSRALAKKE
-322 FLLHYQPQF
+322 FLLHYQPQMNLR
-331 DFGTKQVIGMEALLR
+331 TKQIIGMEALLR

-355 GPNHFIPQAEENG
+355 GPNQFIPQAEENG

-381 SKQAKYWEKQGFPA
+381 SKQAKYWEKQGFPT
-395 PRVAVNLSARQIHH
+395 PHVAVNLSARQIHQ
-409 GNLPALIQD
+409 GNLPTLIQD
-418 ILQSSHLDPE
+418 ILKRSHLDPE

-434 TETFLIHETEETL
+434 TETFLIHETDETL
-447 QTLREIKNMG
+447 QTLRELKAMG
-457 VHIYI
+457 VHLYI

-488 LIQHLPHNTN
+488 LIQQLPQSTN
-498 DAAIVDAVIYLG
+498 DAAIVQAIISLG

-525 EQADFLAEHGCD
+525 EQVDFLEEHGCD
-537 AMQGYFIAPPLPANE
+537 AMQGYWIAPPLPANE
-552 SALHMVHTQKK
+552 SAQHMV
-563 FEAAFA
+563 

>member
-1 MITLLLV
+1 MIKLLLV
-8 EGDQRE
+8 EDNQKE
-14 ALVIKN
+14 AERIN
-20 MLDEG
+20 TMLKEG
-25 LQNQFT
+25 LQNQFI
-31 LEYSPSVSGALDLV
+31 LEQRLSVSEALDLV
-45 QKHSFQAIILDLH
+45 QQESFQAIILDLH
-58 LPDGKSF
+58 LPEGQGF
-65 ESIAQFIQYCPGAPI
+65 ESIPQFIQYCPGAPI
-80 LILSGVEDEERAIQ
+80 LILSGVEDEEQAIL

-105 KGQTSSS
+105 KGQMSPST
-112 ILCRA
+112 LCRA
-117 VRYAIERHRATQRI
+117 IRYAMERHRATQRI

-173 LDHFKEIN
+173 LDHFKAIN
-181 DSLGHECGD
+181 DTLGHESGD
-190 SLLKTVATRIKKCI
+190 SLLKTVATRIKRCI

-223 QIISVEDVASVA
+223 QIVSVEDVSAVA
-235 HRILHLLA
+235 ERILQLLA
-243 QPVIVNQH
+243 QPIIVNHH
-251 QLHVTGSLGITIY
+251 QLQITGSLGITIY

-308 TLEVELRRALAKHE
+308 TLKVELSRALAKKE
-322 FLLHYQPQF
+322 FLLHYQPQMNLR
-331 DFGTKQVIGMEALLR
+331 TKQIIGMEALLR

-355 GPNHFIPQAEENG
+355 GPNQFIPQAEENG

-381 SKQAKYWEKQGFPA
+381 SKQAKYWEKQGFSTPH
-395 PRVAVNLSARQIHH
+395 VAVNLSARQIHQ

-418 ILQSSHLDPE
+418 ILQRSHLDPE

-434 TETFLIHETEETL
+434 TETFLIHETDETL
-447 QTLREIKNMG
+447 QTLRELKAMG
-457 VHIYI
+457 VHLYI

-488 LIQHLPHNTN
+488 LIQQLPHSTN
-498 DAAIVDAVIYLG
+498 DAAIVQAVISLG

-525 EQADFLAEHGCD
+525 EQVDFLEEHGCD
-537 AMQGYFIAPPLPANE
+537 AMQGYWIAPPLPANE
-552 SALHMVHTQKK
+552 SAQHMVHV
-563 FEAAFA
+563 

>member
-1 MITLLLV
+1 MISLLLV
-8 EGDQRE
+8 EDNPKE

-20 MLDEG
+20 MLKEG

-31 LEYSPSVSGALDLV
+31 LKHSRSLSNALDLI
-45 QKHSFQAIILDLH
+45 QENQFQAIILDSH

-65 ESIAQFIQYCPGAPI
+65 ESIPQFLQFCPDAPI
-80 LILSGVEDEERAIQ
+80 LILSSVEEEDQAIQ
-94 AVKSGAQDYLI
+94 AVKSGVQDYLI

-112 ILCRA
+112 TLCRA
-117 VRYAIERHRATQRI
+117 VRYAMERQRATQRI

-154 CAVARCNRNDMAMA
+154 CAVARCHRNDTAIA

-173 LDHFKEIN
+173 LDHFKDIN
-181 DSLGHECGD
+181 DTLGHDCGD
-190 SLLKTVATRIKKCI
+190 SLLKTVAARIKKCI

-223 QIISVEDVASVA
+223 QIVSIEDVASIA
-235 HRILHLLA
+235 QRILHLLA
-243 QPVIVNQH
+243 QPVIIKQH

-264 PWDSANPQE
+264 PWDSANPQD

-288 GGNNYQFYTAG
+288 GGNTHQFYTAG
-299 MKTAGLDGS
+299 MKTAGLDRS
-308 TLEVELRRALAKHE
+308 TLEMELSRALSKEE
-322 FLLHYQPQF
+322 FLLHYQPQMNL
-331 DFGTKQVIGMEALLR
+331 GTKQVIGMEALLR

-368 MIIPIGEWVLRAA
+368 MIIPIGEWVLRTA

-395 PRVAVNLSARQIHH
+395 PHVAVNLSARQIHQ
-409 GNLPALIQD
+409 GNLPALMQD
-418 ILQSSHLDPE
+418 ILKHTHLDPE
-428 NLKLEL
+428 HLKLEL
-434 TETFLIHETEETL
+434 TETFLIHETEETI
-447 QTLREIKNMG
+447 QTLRELKAMG
-457 VHIYI
+457 IHLYI

-472 RYLKSFPVD
+472 RYLKSFPID

-488 LIQHLPHNTN
+488 LIQNLPHSTN
-498 DAAIVDAVIYLG
+498 DAAIILAVISLA

-515 QVIAEGVETQ
+515 QVIAEGVESQ
-525 EQADFLAEHGCD
+525 EQVDFLEEYGCD
-537 AMQGYFIAPPLPANE
+537 AMQGYWIAPPLPANE
-552 SALHMVHTQKK
+552 STQHMVHM
-563 FEAAFA
+563 A

>member
-1 MITLLLV
+1 MIKLLLV
-8 EGDQRE
+8 EDDHKE
-14 ALVIKN
+14 ALMINN
-20 MLDEG
+20 MLKEG
-25 LQNQFT
+25 LQNQYT
-31 LEYSPSVSGALDLV
+31 LEQRLSVSEALDLA
-45 QKHSFQAIILDLH
+45 QRQSFQAIILDLH
-58 LPDGKSF
+58 LPEGKTF
-65 ESIAQFIQYCPGAPI
+65 ESIPQFIQYCPEAPI
-80 LILSGVEDEERAIQ
+80 LILSGIEDEAQAIL

-112 ILCRA
+112 TLCRA
-117 VRYAIERHRATQRI
+117 IRYAMERHRATQRI

-173 LDHFKEIN
+173 LDHFKSIN
-181 DSLGHECGD
+181 DTLGHECGD

-223 QIISVEDVASVA
+223 QIVSVEDVAAVA
-235 HRILHLLA
+235 QRVLQLLA
-243 QPVIVNQH
+243 QPIIVNHH
-251 QLHVTGSLGITIY
+251 QLQITGSLGITIY

-308 TLEVELRRALAKHE
+308 TLEVELSRALAKKE
-322 FLLHYQPQF
+322 FLLHYQPQMNLA
-331 DFGTKQVIGMEALLR
+331 TKQIIGMEALLR

-355 GPNHFIPQAEENG
+355 GPNQFIPQAEENG

-381 SKQAKYWEKQGFPA
+381 SRQAKYWEKQGFPA
-395 PRVAVNLSARQIHH
+395 PHVAVNLSARQIHH

-418 ILQSSHLDPE
+418 ILKRTHLDPD

-434 TETFLIHETEETL
+434 TETFLIHETDDTL
-447 QTLREIKNMG
+447 KTLRELKAMG
-457 VHIYI
+457 VHLYI

-488 LIQHLPHNTN
+488 LIQQLPQSPN
-498 DAAIVDAVIYLG
+498 DAAIVKAIISLG

-525 EQADFLAEHGCD
+525 AQVDFLEEHGCD
-537 AMQGYFIAPPLPANE
+537 AMQGYWIAPPLPAHE
-552 SALHMVHTQKK
+552 SVQHMVHT
-563 FEAAFA
+563 

>member
-1 MITLLLV
+1 MITVLLV
-8 EGDQRE
+8 EDNYKE
-14 ALVIKN
+14 VLVIKN
-20 MLDEG
+20 MLKEG

-31 LEYSPSVSGALDLV
+31 LEHSPSVSSALDLV
-45 QKHSFQAIILDLH
+45 RNRPFQAIILDSH
-58 LPDGKSF
+58 LPDGKSL
-65 ESIAQFIQYCPGAPI
+65 ESIRQFIQYCPGAPI
-80 LILSGVEDEERAIQ
+80 LILSGVEDEDRAIQ
-94 AVKSGAQDYLI
+94 AVKIGAQDYLI

-112 ILCRA
+112 TLCRA
-117 VRYAIERHRATQRI
+117 IRYAMERHRATQRI

-154 CAVARCNRNDMAMA
+154 CAVARCNRNDTAMA

-181 DSLGHECGD
+181 DTLGHECGD
-190 SLLKTVATRIKKCI
+190 SLLKAVATRVKKCI

-216 EFAVLLE
+216 EFVVLLE
-223 QIISVEDVASVA
+223 QIISIDDVASIA
-235 HRILHLLA
+235 RRILHLLA
-243 QPVIVNQH
+243 QPLIVNQR

-264 PWDSANPQE
+264 PWDSVNPQE
-273 LLSHADAAMYRAKAQ
+273 LLAHADAAMYRAKAQ

-299 MKTAGLDGS
+299 MKTAGLDRS
-308 TLEVELRRALAKHE
+308 TLELELRRALTKKE

-331 DFGTKQVIGMEALLR
+331 DFTTKHVIGMEALLR
-346 WHHPYQGLI
+346 WHHPYQGLV

-381 SKQAKYWEKQGFPA
+381 CKQAKYWEKQGFPT
-395 PRVAVNLSARQIHH
+395 PPIAVNLSARQIYH
-409 GNLPALIQD
+409 GNLPALLQD

-428 NLKLEL
+428 YLKLEL

-447 QTLREIKNMG
+447 RTLREIKAMG
-457 VHIYI
+457 VHLYI

-481 GIKLDQS
+481 GIKLDRS
-488 LIQHLPHNTN
+488 LIQHLPHNGN
-498 DAAIVDAVIYLG
+498 DAAIVHAVISLA

-525 EQADFLAEHGCD
+525 EQADFLEEHGCNG
-537 AMQGYFIAPPLPANE
+537 MQGYLIAPPLPANE
-552 SALHMVHTQKK
+552 SALYMVQTHKS
-563 FEAAFA
+563 EAALA

>member
-1 MITLLLV
+1 MISLLLV
-8 EGDQRE
+8 EDDPKE

-20 MLDEG
+20 MLKEG

-31 LEYSPSVSGALDLV
+31 LEHSRSLSEALDLIK
-45 QKHSFQAIILDLH
+45 QNQFQGIILDSH

-65 ESIAQFIQYCPGAPI
+65 ESIPQFLQFCPDAPI
-80 LILSGVEDEERAIQ
+80 LILSGVEEEDQAIQ

-112 ILCRA
+112 TLCRA
-117 VRYAIERHRATQRI
+117 IRYAMERQRATQRI

-154 CAVARCNRNDMAMA
+154 CAVARCHRNDTAIA

-173 LDHFKEIN
+173 LDHFKGIN
-181 DSLGHECGD
+181 DTLGHDCGD
-190 SLLKTVATRIKKCI
+190 SLLKTVAARIKKCI

-223 QIISVEDVASVA
+223 QIVSIEDVASVA
-235 HRILHLLA
+235 QRILHLLA
-243 QPVIVNQH
+243 QPVIIKQH

-288 GGNNYQFYTAG
+288 GGNTYQFYTAG

-308 TLEVELRRALAKHE
+308 TLEMELSRALAKEE
-322 FLLHYQPQF
+322 FLLHYQPQMNLC
-331 DFGTKQVIGMEALLR
+331 TKQVIGMEALLR

-368 MIIPIGEWVLRAA
+368 MIIPIGEWVLRTA

-395 PRVAVNLSARQIHH
+395 PHVAVNLSARQIHQ

-418 ILQSSHLDPE
+418 ILKHSHLDPE

-434 TETFLIHETEETL
+434 TETFLIHETEETI
-447 QTLREIKNMG
+447 QTLREIKAMG
-457 VHIYI
+457 VHLYI

-488 LIQHLPHNTN
+488 LIQNLPHSTN
-498 DAAIVDAVIYLG
+498 DAAIVIAVISLA

-525 EQADFLAEHGCD
+525 EQADFLEEHGCD
-537 AMQGYFIAPPLPANE
+537 AMQGYLIAPPLPANE
-552 SALHMVHTQKK
+552 STQHMVHM
-563 FEAAFA
+563 

>member
-1 MITLLLV
+1 MIKLLLV
-8 EGDQRE
+8 EDDHKE
-14 ALVIKN
+14 AMVIAN
-20 MLDEG
+20 MLKEG
-25 LQNQFT
+25 LQDQFI
-31 LEYSPSVSGALDLV
+31 LEQRRSVSEALDLV
-45 QKHSFQAIILDLH
+45 QQQSFQAIILNLS
-58 LPDGKSF
+58 LPEGQSF
-65 ESIAQFIQYCPGAPI
+65 ESIPQFIQYCPGAPI
-80 LILSGVEDEERAIQ
+80 LILSEVEDEEQAIL

-112 ILCRA
+112 TLCRA
-117 VRYAIERHRATQRI
+117 IRYAMERHRATQRI

-168 LMFLD
+168 LIFLD
-173 LDHFKEIN
+173 LDHFKNIN
-181 DSLGHECGD
+181 DTLGHECGD

-216 EFAVLLE
+216 EFAILLE
-223 QIISVEDVASVA
+223 QIVSVEDVAAVSQ
-235 HRILHLLA
+235 RILQLLA
-243 QPVIVNQH
+243 QPLIANHH
-251 QLHVTGSLGITIY
+251 QLQITGSLGITIY
-264 PWDSANPQE
+264 PWDSANPQA

-299 MKTAGLDGS
+299 MKTARLDGS
-308 TLEVELRRALAKHE
+308 TLEVELTRALAKKE
-322 FLLHYQPQF
+322 FLLHYQPQM
-331 DFGTKQVIGMEALLR
+331 DLRTKQIIGMEALLR
-346 WHHPYQGLI
+346 WHHPYQGLL

-368 MIIPIGEWVLRAA
+368 MILPIGEWVLRTA
-381 SKQAKYWEKQGFPA
+381 SKQAKYWEKQGFPTA
-395 PRVAVNLSARQIHH
+395 QVAVNLSARQIHQ

-418 ILQSSHLDPE
+418 ILKRSHLDPG

-447 QTLREIKNMG
+447 QTMRELKAMG
-457 VHIYI
+457 VHLYI

-488 LIQHLPHNTN
+488 LIQQLPDSIN
-498 DAAIVDAVIYLG
+498 DAAIVKAVISLG

-525 EQADFLAEHGCD
+525 EQADFLEEHGCD
-537 AMQGYFIAPPLPANE
+537 AMQGYLVAPPLPAHE
-552 SALHMVHTQKK
+552 SAQYMVQTC
-563 FEAAFA
+563 

>member
-1 MITLLLV
+1 MIKLLLV
-8 EGDQRE
+8 EDDHKE
-14 ALVIKN
+14 ALRINN
-20 MLDEG
+20 MLKEG
-25 LQNQFT
+25 LQNQYT
-31 LEYSPSVSGALDLV
+31 LEQRLSVSEALDLV
-45 QKHSFQAIILDLH
+45 QQETFQAIILDLH
-58 LPDGKSF
+58 LPEGKSF
-65 ESIAQFIQYCPGAPI
+65 ESIPQFIQYCPEAPI
-80 LILSGVEDEERAIQ
+80 LILSGVEDEAQAIL

-112 ILCRA
+112 TLCRA
-117 VRYAIERHRATQRI
+117 IRYAIERHRATQRI

-173 LDHFKEIN
+173 LDHFKAIN
-181 DSLGHECGD
+181 DTLGHDCGD

-223 QIISVEDVASVA
+223 QIVSVEDVSAVA
-235 HRILHLLA
+235 ERILQLLA
-243 QPVIVNQH
+243 QPIIVNHH
-251 QLHVTGSLGITIY
+251 QFQITGSLGVTIY
-264 PWDSANPQE
+264 PWDSADPQE
-273 LLSHADAAMYRAKAQ
+273 LLAHADAAMYRAKAQ

-308 TLEVELRRALAKHE
+308 TLKVELSRALAKKE
-322 FLLHYQPQF
+322 FLLHYQPQMNLR
-331 DFGTKQVIGMEALLR
+331 TKQIIGMEALLR

-355 GPNHFIPQAEENG
+355 GPNQFIPQAEENG

-381 SKQAKYWEKQGFPA
+381 SKQAKYWEKQGFPT
-395 PRVAVNLSARQIHH
+395 PHVAVNLSARQIHQ

-418 ILQSSHLDPE
+418 ILKRSHLDPE

-434 TETFLIHETEETL
+434 TETFLIHETDETL
-447 QTLREIKNMG
+447 QTLRELKAMG
-457 VHIYI
+457 VHLYI

-488 LIQHLPHNTN
+488 LIQQLPHSTN
-498 DAAIVDAVIYLG
+498 DAAIVQAIISLG

-525 EQADFLAEHGCD
+525 EQVDFLEEHGCD
-537 AMQGYFIAPPLPANE
+537 AMQGYWIAPPLPANE
-552 SALHMVHTQKK
+552 SAQHMV
-563 FEAAFA
+563 

>member
-1 MITLLLV
+1 MIKLLLV
-8 EGDQRE
+8 EDDHKE
-14 ALVIKN
+14 ALRINN
-20 MLDEG
+20 MLKEG
-25 LQNQFT
+25 LQNQYT
-31 LEYSPSVSGALDLV
+31 LEQRLSVSEALDLV
-45 QKHSFQAIILDLH
+45 QQETFQAIILDLH
-58 LPDGKSF
+58 LPEGQSF
-65 ESIAQFIQYCPGAPI
+65 ESIPQFIQYCPEAPI
-80 LILSGVEDEERAIQ
+80 LILSGVEDEAQAIL

-112 ILCRA
+112 TLCRA
-117 VRYAIERHRATQRI
+117 IRYAIERHRATQRI

-173 LDHFKEIN
+173 LDHFKAIN
-181 DSLGHECGD
+181 DTLGHDCGD

-223 QIISVEDVASVA
+223 QIVSVEDVSAVA
-235 HRILHLLA
+235 ERILQLLA
-243 QPVIVNQH
+243 QPIIVNHH
-251 QLHVTGSLGITIY
+251 QFQITGSLGVTIY
-264 PWDSANPQE
+264 PWDSADPQE
-273 LLSHADAAMYRAKAQ
+273 LLVHADAAMYRAKAQ

-308 TLEVELRRALAKHE
+308 TLKVELSRALAKKE
-322 FLLHYQPQF
+322 FLLHYQPQMNLR
-331 DFGTKQVIGMEALLR
+331 TKQIIGMEALLR

-355 GPNHFIPQAEENG
+355 GPNQFIPQAEENG

-381 SKQAKYWEKQGFPA
+381 SKQAKYWEKQGFPT
-395 PRVAVNLSARQIHH
+395 PHVAVNLSARQIHQ

-418 ILQSSHLDPE
+418 ILKRSHLDPE

-434 TETFLIHETEETL
+434 TETFLIHETDETL
-447 QTLREIKNMG
+447 QTLRELKAMG
-457 VHIYI
+457 VHLYI

-488 LIQHLPHNTN
+488 LIQQLPQSTN
-498 DAAIVDAVIYLG
+498 DAAIVQAIISLG

-525 EQADFLAEHGCD
+525 EQVDFLEEHGCD
-537 AMQGYFIAPPLPANE
+537 AMQGYWIAPPLPANE
-552 SALHMVHTQKK
+552 SAQHMVPANESAQHMV
-563 FEAAFA
+563 

>member
-1 MITLLLV
+1 MIKLLLV
-8 EGDQRE
+8 EDDHKE
-14 ALVIKN
+14 ALMINN
-20 MLDEG
+20 MLKEG
-25 LQNQFT
+25 LQNQYT
-31 LEYSPSVSGALDLV
+31 LEQRLSVSEALDLA
-45 QKHSFQAIILDLH
+45 QRQSFQAIILDLH
-58 LPDGKSF
+58 LPEGKTF
-65 ESIAQFIQYCPGAPI
+65 ESIPQFIQYCPEAPI
-80 LILSGVEDEERAIQ
+80 LILSSVEDEAQAIL

-112 ILCRA
+112 TLCRA
-117 VRYAIERHRATQRI
+117 IRYAMERHRATQHI

-154 CAVARCNRNDMAMA
+154 YAVARCNRNDMALA

-173 LDHFKEIN
+173 LDHFKAIN
-181 DSLGHECGD
+181 DTLGHECGD

-223 QIISVEDVASVA
+223 QIVSVEDVAAVA
-235 HRILHLLA
+235 QRVLQLLA
-243 QPVIVNQH
+243 QPIIVNHH
-251 QLHVTGSLGITIY
+251 QLQITGSLGITIY

-308 TLEVELRRALAKHE
+308 TLKVELSRALAKKE
-322 FLLHYQPQF
+322 FLLHYQPQMNLR
-331 DFGTKQVIGMEALLR
+331 TKQIIGMEALLR

-355 GPNHFIPQAEENG
+355 GPNQFIPQAEENG

-381 SKQAKYWEKQGFPA
+381 SKQAKYWEKQGFTA
-395 PRVAVNLSARQIHH
+395 PHVAVNLSARQIHQ
-409 GNLPALIQD
+409 GNLPTLIED
-418 ILQSSHLDPE
+418 ILKRSHLDPE

-434 TETFLIHETEETL
+434 TETFLIHETDETL
-447 QTLREIKNMG
+447 QTLRELKAMG
-457 VHIYI
+457 VHLYI

-472 RYLKSFPVD
+472 RYLKFFPVD
-481 GIKLDQS
+481 GIKIDQS
-488 LIQHLPHNTN
+488 LIQQLPHSPN
-498 DAAIVDAVIYLG
+498 DAAIVQAIISLG
-510 KALGL
+510 QALGL

-525 EQADFLAEHGCD
+525 EQVDFLEEHGCD
-537 AMQGYFIAPPLPANE
+537 AMQGYWISPPLPAHE
-552 SALHMVHTQKK
+552 SAQHMVHT
-563 FEAAFA
+563 

>member
-1 MITLLLV
+1 MIKLLLV
-8 EGDQRE
+8 EDDHNE
-14 ALVIKN
+14 ALMITK
-20 MLDEG
+20 MLQEG
-25 LQNQFT
+25 LQDQFT
-31 LEYSPSVSGALDLV
+31 LEQRLSVSEALELV
-45 QKHSFQAIILDLH
+45 RRESFQAIILDLH
-58 LPDGKSF
+58 LPEGQSF
-65 ESIAQFIQYCPGAPI
+65 DSIPQFIQYCPGAPI
-80 LILSGVEDEERAIQ
+80 LILSSVEDEEQAIN

-112 ILCRA
+112 TFCRA
-117 VRYAIERHRATQRI
+117 IRYAMERHRATQRI

-181 DSLGHECGD
+181 DSFGHECGD
-190 SLLKTVATRIKKCI
+190 SLLKTVATRLKKCI

-223 QIISVEDVASVA
+223 QIISVEDVALVA
-235 HRILHLLA
+235 ERILQLLA
-243 QPVIVNQH
+243 QPIIVNHH
-251 QLHVTGSLGITIY
+251 QLQITGSLGITIY

-288 GGNNYQFYTAG
+288 GGHNYQFYTAG

-308 TLEVELRRALAKHE
+308 TLEVELSRALAKKE
-322 FLLHYQPQF
+322 FLLHYQPQMNLR
-331 DFGTKQVIGMEALLR
+331 TKEVIGMEALLR

-381 SKQAKYWEKQGFPA
+381 SKQAKYWAKQGFPV
-395 PRVAVNLSARQIHH
+395 PQVAVNLSAKQIHQ
-409 GNLPALIQD
+409 GNLPTLIQD
-418 ILQSSHLDPE
+418 ILHRSHLEPK

-447 QTLREIKNMG
+447 HTLRELKAMG
-457 VHIYI
+457 VHLYI

-488 LIQHLPHNTN
+488 LIQQLPHNTN
-498 DAAIVDAVIYLG
+498 DTAIVKALISLG

-515 QVIAEGVETQ
+515 EVIAEGVETQ
-525 EQADFLAEHGCD
+525 EQVDFLDEHGCD
-537 AMQGYFIAPPLPANE
+537 AMQGYWLAPPLPAHE
-552 SALHMVHTQKK
+552 SAQHMVQTLVS
-563 FEAAFA
+563 

>member
-1 MITLLLV
+1 MISLLLV
-8 EGDQRE
+8 EDNPKE
-14 ALVIKN
+14 ASVIKN
-20 MLDEG
+20 MLKEG

-31 LEYSPSVSGALDLV
+31 LTHSRSLSNALDLI
-45 QKHSFQAIILDLH
+45 QQNQFQAIILDSH

-65 ESIAQFIQYCPGAPI
+65 ESIPQFLQFCPDAPI
-80 LILSGVEDEERAIQ
+80 LILSSVEEEDQAIQ

-112 ILCRA
+112 TLCRA
-117 VRYAIERHRATQRI
+117 VRYAMERQRATQRI

-154 CAVARCNRNDMAMA
+154 CAVARCHRNDTAIA

-173 LDHFKEIN
+173 LDHFKDIN
-181 DSLGHECGD
+181 DTLGHDCGD
-190 SLLKTVATRIKKCI
+190 SLLKTVAARIKKCI

-223 QIISVEDVASVA
+223 QIVSIEDVASIA
-235 HRILHLLA
+235 QRILQLLA
-243 QPVIVNQH
+243 QPVIIKQH

-288 GGNNYQFYTAG
+288 GGNTHQFYTAG
-299 MKTAGLDGS
+299 MKTAGLDRS
-308 TLEVELRRALAKHE
+308 TLEMELSRALSKEE
-322 FLLHYQPQF
+322 FLLHYQPQMNLC
-331 DFGTKQVIGMEALLR
+331 TKQVIGMEALLR

-368 MIIPIGEWVLRAA
+368 MIIPIGEWVLRTA

-395 PRVAVNLSARQIHH
+395 PHVAVNLSARQIHQ
-409 GNLPALIQD
+409 GNLPALMQD
-418 ILQSSHLDPE
+418 ILKHSHLDPE
-428 NLKLEL
+428 HLKLEL
-434 TETFLIHETEETL
+434 TETFLIHETEETI
-447 QTLREIKNMG
+447 QTLRELKAMG
-457 VHIYI
+457 IHLYI

-472 RYLKSFPVD
+472 RYLKSFPID

-488 LIQHLPHNTN
+488 LIQNLPHSTN
-498 DAAIVDAVIYLG
+498 DAAIVMAVISLA
-510 KALGL
+510 KAIGL
-515 QVIAEGVETQ
+515 QVIAEGVESQ
-525 EQADFLAEHGCD
+525 EQVDFLEEYGCD
-537 AMQGYFIAPPLPANE
+537 AMQGYWIAPPLPANE
-552 SALHMVHTQKK
+552 STQHMVHM
-563 FEAAFA
+563 A

>member
-1 MITLLLV
+1 MISLLLV
-8 EGDQRE
+8 EDDLKE
-14 ALVIKN
+14 ALVIRN
-20 MLDEG
+20 MLKEG

-31 LEYSPSVSGALDLV
+31 LENSLSLSDALDLI
-45 QKHSFQAIILDLH
+45 QQNKFQAIILDSH

-65 ESIAQFIQYCPGAPI
+65 ESILQFMQFCPDIPI
-80 LILSGVEDEERAIQ
+80 LILSGVEEEAQAIQ

-112 ILCRA
+112 TLCRA
-117 VRYAIERHRATQRI
+117 IRYAMERQKATQRI

-154 CAVARCNRNDMAMA
+154 CAVARCHRNDTAIA

-173 LDHFKEIN
+173 LDHFKDIN
-181 DSLGHECGD
+181 DTLGHEYGD
-190 SLLKTVATRIKKCI
+190 SLLKTVAARIKKCI

-223 QIISVEDVASVA
+223 QIVSIEDVAAVA

-243 QPVIVNQH
+243 QPVIIKQH
-251 QLHVTGSLGITIY
+251 QLRVTGSLGITIY

-288 GGNNYQFYTAG
+288 GGNTYQFYTAG

-308 TLEVELRRALAKHE
+308 TLEMELSRALAKEE
-322 FLLHYQPQF
+322 FLLHYQPQMNIC
-331 DFGTKQVIGMEALLR
+331 TKQVIGMEALLR

-368 MIIPIGEWVLRAA
+368 MIIPIGEWVLRSA

-395 PRVAVNLSARQIHH
+395 PHVAVNLSARQIHQGH
-409 GNLPALIQD
+409 LPELIQD
-418 ILQSSHLDPE
+418 ILKHSHLDPE

-434 TETFLIHETEETL
+434 TETFLIHETEETI
-447 QTLREIKNMG
+447 QTLREIRAMG
-457 VHIYI
+457 VHLYI

-488 LIQHLPHNTN
+488 LIQNLPYSTN
-498 DAAIVDAVIYLG
+498 DAAIVMAVISLA

-515 QVIAEGVETQ
+515 QVIAEGVERQ
-525 EQADFLAEHGCD
+525 EQADFLEEHGCD
-537 AMQGYFIAPPLPANE
+537 AMQGFWIAPPLPANE
-552 SALHMVHTQKK
+552 SAQHMVHM
-563 FEAAFA
+563 

>member
-1 MITLLLV
+1 MIKLLLV
-8 EGDQRE
+8 ANDHHEV
-14 ALVIKN
+14 LTINN
-20 MLDEG
+20 MLKEG

-31 LEYSPSVSGALDLV
+31 LEQSLSVTEALDLV
-45 QKHSFQAIILDLH
+45 QHQSFQAIILDLH
-58 LPDGKSF
+58 LPEGQSF
-65 ESIAQFIQYCPGAPI
+65 ESIPQFIQYCPGAPI
-80 LILSGVEDEERAIQ
+80 LILSGVEDEEQAIL

-112 ILCRA
+112 TLCRA
-117 VRYAIERHRATQRI
+117 IRYAMERHRATQRI

-173 LDHFKEIN
+173 LDHFKSIN
-181 DSLGHECGD
+181 DTLGHECGD
-190 SLLKTVATRIKKCI
+190 TLLKTVATRIKKCI

-223 QIISVEDVASVA
+223 QIMSVEDVTTVA
-235 HRILHLLA
+235 QRILQLLA
-243 QPVIVNQH
+243 QPIIVNHH
-251 QLHVTGSLGITIY
+251 QLQITGSLGVTIY

-288 GGNNYQFYTAG
+288 GGNSYQFYTAG

-308 TLEVELRRALAKHE
+308 TLEVELNRALSKKE
-322 FLLHYQPQF
+322 FLLHYQPQMNLQ
-331 DFGTKQVIGMEALLR
+331 TKQIIGMEALLR

-355 GPNHFIPQAEENG
+355 GPNQFIPQAEENG

-381 SKQAKYWEKQGFPA
+381 SKQAKYWEKQGFPR
-395 PRVAVNLSARQIHH
+395 PNVAVNLSARQIHH

-418 ILQSSHLDPE
+418 ILKRSHLDPK

-447 QTLREIKNMG
+447 QTLRELKAMG
-457 VHIYI
+457 VQLYI

-488 LIQHLPHNTN
+488 LIRELPHNAN
-498 DAAIVDAVIYLG
+498 DAAIVEAVISLG
-510 KALGL
+510 KALGM

-525 EQADFLAEHGCD
+525 EQVTFLEQHGCD
-537 AMQGYFIAPPLPANE
+537 AMQGYWLAPPLPANE
-552 SALHMVHTQKK
+552 SAQHMVET
-563 FEAAFA
+563 